1 MNEDMD
7 IEKGKK
13 EILLLIPGMHG
24 GGAERVMGIL
34 ADGFA
39 KGNWNTTLMLMSQ
52 KVEDMVGYRLSEGVH
67 VESILERLKKPS
79 QKDVLYYG
87 IVKTYTR
94 IWGTMCEVLKLKVS
108 DKLAYDTFVWQ
119 HYEKIRVLREYLI
132 ANPERSVIAF
142 LQPAVNIALLASQGL
157 PNKVIISE
165 RADPN
170 RYCLTRYM
178 PYFAKKWY
186 PKSYKI
192 VFQTSSAQDY
202 FPEEVKCRSTV
213 IFNPLKPT
221 LPESYHRERE
231 KKVVNFCRLSEQKN
245 IPLLIDAFEEFYKI
259 YSEYKLEIWGEG
271 ELEDEMRAYI
281 REKGLDDCIIIKPFD
296 STLHETIKKYAMF
309 VSSSDYEGMSNSMLE
324 AMAIGLPTICTDCPA
339 GGARA
344 IIRDH
349 ENGLL
354 VPIRDRV
361 ALCNAMKEVAADEEL
376 SKKLSVNGTKVREE
390 LHVDAIVRKWM
401 GLLL

>member
-1 MNEDMD
+1 MR
-7 IEKGKK
+7 
-13 EILLLIPGMHG
+13 EIVLLIPGMHG
-24 GGAERVMGIL
+24 GGAERVLGIL

-39 KGNWNTTLMLMSQ
+39 KENWDTTLMLMSQ
-52 KVEDMVGYRLSEGVH
+52 KVEDMVGYKLSDGVH
-67 VESILERLKKPS
+67 VESILDRLEKPS
-79 QKDVLYYG
+79 TKDAVHYG
-87 IVKTYTR
+87 AVKTYTR
-94 IWGTMCEVLKLKVS
+94 VWGTLCEKLKMKVP
-108 DKLAYDTFVWQ
+108 DKVAHGTFVWQ
-119 HYEKIRVLREYLI
+119 HYQKIRVLREYLQ

-178 PYFAKKWY
+178 PYFARVWY
-186 PKSYKI
+186 PKAYKV

-202 FPEEVKCRSTV
+202 FPEEVKSKSTV
-213 IFNPLKPT
+213 IFNPLKPS
-221 LPESYHRERE
+221 LPEAYHGDRE
-231 KKVVNFCRLSEQKN
+231 KKVVNFCRISEQKN
-245 IPLLIDAFEEFYKI
+245 IPLLIDAFEEFYKT

-281 REKGLDDCIIIKPFD
+281 KEKGLDDCITIKPFD
-296 STLHETIKKYAMF
+296 STLHETIKYYAMF

-354 VPIRDRV
+354 VPIRDKV
-361 ALCNAMKEVAADEEL
+361 ALCNAMKEVAADKEL
-376 SKKLSVNGTKVREE
+376 SRKLSENGAKLKEE
-390 LHVDAIVRKWM
+390 LHVDAIAKKWM
-401 GLLL
+401 DLLA